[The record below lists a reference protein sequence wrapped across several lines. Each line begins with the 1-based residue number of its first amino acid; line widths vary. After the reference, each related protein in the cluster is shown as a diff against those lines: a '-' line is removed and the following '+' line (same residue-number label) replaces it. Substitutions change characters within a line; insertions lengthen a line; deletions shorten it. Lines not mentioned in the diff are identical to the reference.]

1 MAKVTI
7 SRLFE
12 ISKYLATKSGKEL
25 EDAFRYL
32 SIFIEV
38 TVRNLK
44 NGLTFFDNFFCEIKQ
59 VSVQSGVETIV
70 LPSNKTVVMQ
80 ILVRRV
86 IDDVYYVISDFGWN
100 YDKNGNLIVKTTFA
114 GSPPANTNISIELL
128 IFFG

>member
-12 ISKYLATKSGKEL
+12 ISKYLATQSGKEL

-59 VSVQSGVETIV
+59 VSLQSGVETIV
-70 LPSNKTVVMQ
+70 LPSNKTTVTQ
-80 ILVRRV
+80 IMVRRV
-86 IDDVYYVISDFGWN
+86 ISDTYYEVTGFGWRYN
-100 YDKNGNLIVKTTFA
+100 NEGNLVVKA
-114 GSPPANTNISIELL
+114 NLGGSPPANTNISIELL